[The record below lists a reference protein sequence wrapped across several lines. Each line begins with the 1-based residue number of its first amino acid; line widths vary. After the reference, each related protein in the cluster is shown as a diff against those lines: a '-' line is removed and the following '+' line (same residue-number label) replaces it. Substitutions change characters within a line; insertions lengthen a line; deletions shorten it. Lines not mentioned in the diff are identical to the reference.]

1 MPIKKENKNKYP
13 KNWKEISNEIRFER
27 AKGRCECNGECGLHS
42 TTGRCIERH
51 GAPAQYAKGKIVLTV
66 AHLNH
71 NESDCRK
78 ENLKAMCQ
86 RCHLRYDSNQHKNN
100 SAATRRDKKKNYEL
114 FDVSHKTAEA

>member
-13 KNWKEISNEIRFER
+13 KNWKEISNRIRFER
-27 AKGRCECNGECGLHS
+27 AEGRCECNGECGLHT

-51 GAPAQYAKGKIVLTV
+51 GEPAHYAKGKIILTV

-71 NESDCRK
+71 DESDCRD

-86 RCHLRYDSNQHKNN
+86 RCHLRYDSERHKQN
-100 SAATRRDKKKNYEL
+100 SAATRRNKKQTYEL
-114 FDVSHKTAEA
+114 FDASQNSV